1 MLLGFAGHF
10 LYKTLSS
17 NSRQNPMSDS
27 QKKDTPEQAE
37 FRAWCREWLNAN
49 HPGRP
54 AVRIPQGALELSD
67 PEALAWLQ
75 AWQKSAYD
83 AGLIGCDYPV
93 EVGGGGRKDCQI
105 VANQEMQRA
114 KTPYLPNI
122 IGMGMAAPTI
132 LFHARDDVK
141 AELLPK
147 LLSGEE
153 IWCQGFSEPG
163 AGSDLANQQTFA
175 ARDGDHWVI
184 NGHKV
189 WTSLAHFASWMILL
203 CRTDRSDKYNGLSY
217 FVVPIKSAMGHGVTV
232 RPLIKMTGE
241 TGFNEVLFDDLVVED
256 RYRLDEVG
264 AGWKVAMTTLA
275 HERGAG
281 PLVTPASGGMSL
293 EEGENLSTTSA
304 ASLVQLA
311 RSQIRHGKPVSE
323 DPVIADEIVK
333 LIIRQEA
340 MRQNARRA
348 AVPAL
353 VDHPMRIPLQG
364 KLVGTELNQ
373 DIAELA
379 CRIEGIASSLNVTDE
394 RAPAGGQ
401 WPLAYMNSFGI
412 TIAAGANEVQRN
424 ILGERVLGLPKSK

>member
-1 MLLGFAGHF
+1 
-10 LYKTLSS
+10 
-17 NSRQNPMSDS
+17 MSDAD
-27 QKKDTPEQAE
+27 KKDTAEQSE
-37 FRAWCREWLNAN
+37 FRGQCRDWLAKN

-54 AVRIPQGALELSD
+54 PVKLPQGALELSD
-67 PEALAWLQ
+67 PAALAWLQ

-83 AGLIGCDYPV
+83 AGMIGCDYPA
-93 EVGGGGRKDCQI
+93 EVGGGGKADCQAI
-105 VANQEMQRA
+105 ANHEMQRA

-132 LFHARDDVK
+132 LFHAREDVK

-147 LLSGEE
+147 LLSGED

-175 ARDGDHWVI
+175 ERDGDNWVI

-203 CRTDRSDKYNGLSY
+203 CRTSKDDKYNGLSY
-217 FVVPIKSAMGHGVTV
+217 FVVPIKAAIGNGVTV

-241 TGFNEVLFDDLVVED
+241 TGFNEVLFENLVVED
-256 RYRLDEVG
+256 RYRLDEEG

-293 EEGENLSTTSA
+293 EEGSSVSTSSSMSLISLAREQYRNGKSA
-304 ASLVQLA
+304 ADDPA
-311 RSQIRHGKPVSE
+311 IR
-323 DPVIADEIVK
+323 DEIIK
-333 LIIRQEA
+333 LVIRQES
-340 MRQNARRA
+340 MRQNGRRTA
-348 AVPAL
+348 IPAL
-353 VDHPMRIPLQG
+353 TDHPMRIPLQG
-364 KLVGTELNQ
+364 KLVATELNQ
-373 DIAELA
+373 DMAELA
-379 CRIEGIASSLNVTDE
+379 CQIEGAASTLNSTDAN
-394 RAPAGGQ
+394 APAGGQ

>member
-1 MLLGFAGHF
+1 
-10 LYKTLSS
+10 
-17 NSRQNPMSDS
+17 MSDA

-37 FRAWCREWLNAN
+37 FRAYCQKWLADN

-54 AVRIPQGALELSD
+54 DVKLPQGALELSD
-67 PEALAWLQ
+67 PEALKYLQ

-83 AGLIGCDYPV
+83 AGLIGCDYPT
-93 EVGGGGRKDCQI
+93 EVGGGGKTGCQAI
-105 VANQEMQRA
+105 ANQEMQTA

-132 LFHARDDVK
+132 LFHAQDEVK

-175 ARDGDHWVI
+175 ERDDDNWVI

-203 CRTDRSDKYNGLSY
+203 CRTDKNDKYNGLSY
-217 FVVPIKSAMGHGVTV
+217 FVVPIESALGNGVTV

-241 TGFNEVLFDDLVVED
+241 TGFNEVLFEDFKVED
-256 RYRLDEVG
+256 RYRLDDVG
-264 AGWKVAMTTLA
+264 AGWKVAMTTLL

-281 PLVTPASGGMSL
+281 ELVTPSSGGMSV
-293 EEGENLSTTSA
+293 EEDDSVSTGSV
-304 ASLVQLA
+304 ASLINLA
-311 RSQIRHGKPVSE
+311 KNQPRNGKTAADDPLIR
-323 DPVIADEIVK
+323 DEIMK
-333 LIIRQEA
+333 LMIRQES
-340 MRQNARRA
+340 MRQNGRRT
-348 AVPAL
+348 AVPSL
-353 VDHPMRIPLQG
+353 TDHPMRIPLQG
-364 KLVGTELNQ
+364 KLVGTELGQ
-373 DIAELA
+373 DNAELA
-379 CRIEGIASSLNVTDE
+379 YQIEGIASSLNVTDE
-394 RAPAGGQ
+394 NAPAGGQ
-401 WPLAYMNSFGI
+401 FPLAYMNSFGI